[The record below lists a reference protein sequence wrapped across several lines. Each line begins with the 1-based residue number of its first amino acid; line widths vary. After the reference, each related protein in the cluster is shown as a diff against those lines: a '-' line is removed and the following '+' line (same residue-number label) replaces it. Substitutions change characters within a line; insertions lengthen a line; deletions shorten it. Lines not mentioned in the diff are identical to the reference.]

1 MEGSLFAQMDRLK
14 RTMQNRDKRR
24 DQERR
29 LRQVRIFEIR
39 ILMNT

>member
-1 MEGSLFAQMDRLK
+1 MEGSLSVQMDRLK

-29 LRQVRIFEIR
+29 QRMVWIFMA
-39 ILMNT
+39 LMRYF